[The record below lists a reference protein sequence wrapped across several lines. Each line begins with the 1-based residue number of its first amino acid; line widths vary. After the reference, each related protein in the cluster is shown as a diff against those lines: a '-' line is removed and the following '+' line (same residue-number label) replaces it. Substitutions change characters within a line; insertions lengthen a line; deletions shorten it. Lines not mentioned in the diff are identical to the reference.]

1 MKKRSV
7 LTGWLCSYVFILMI
21 PIVTIFVNYTWNKE
35 IIQDE
40 IFEANNLVLT
50 NLGDEIDK
58 YLNQEIS
65 LYSYLLQ
72 NKTLDRKSV
81 V

>member
-58 YLNQEIS
+58 YL
-65 LYSYLLQ
+65 
-72 NKTLDRKSV
+72 KDRKSV